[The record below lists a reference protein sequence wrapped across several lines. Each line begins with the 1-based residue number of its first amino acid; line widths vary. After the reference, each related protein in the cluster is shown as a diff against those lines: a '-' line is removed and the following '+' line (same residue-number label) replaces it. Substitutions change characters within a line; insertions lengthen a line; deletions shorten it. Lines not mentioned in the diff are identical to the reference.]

1 MAKNIVVP
9 FSVMKFTQVYM
20 YTTKTNAGEFRT
32 EQVGELTE
40 WGTVW
45 YNEKSESNIFSFAE
59 MAQRY
64 HISYDNKYDDA
75 FIVEMKNKSI
85 IFQKISENIY
95 AFDPTR
101 EKVSFMTTLQD
112 NRIFLRKNN
121 MREPNRL
128 GIFCTTLGIVRS
140 ETLRRQLQ

>member
-1 MAKNIVVP
+1 
-9 FSVMKFTQVYM
+9 MKFTQVYM

-101 EKVSFMTTLQD
+101 EKVSFMTTLQENKRFLLRD
-112 NRIFLRKNN
+112 NLIERK
-121 MREPNRL
+121 RL
-128 GIFCTTLGIVRS
+128 ETSCTTSVIVRL